1 MENVL
6 LEIPSRSAEETE
18 KAGATLAESLTPGD
32 FVALYGDLGAG
43 KTAFVRGMAAVLAPD
58 APVHSPTYT
67 IVNEYPAAGG
77 RVFRHLDLY
86 RITGEE
92 DLFSIGYYDFIGEG
106 YLAAEWCERIPYALP
121 DRYIRVTLEKTGENE
136 RKITACRV
144 ES

>member
-1 MENVL
+1 METAL
-6 LEIPSRSAEETE
+6 FEILSRSAEDTE
-18 KAGATLAESLTPGD
+18 KAGATLAEQLAPGE

-67 IVNEYPAAGG
+67 IVNEYPMADGMI
-77 RVFRHLDLY
+77 FRHLDLY

-92 DLFSIGYYDFIGEG
+92 DLFSIGFYDFIGEG

>member
-1 MENVL
+1 MEIL
-6 LEIPSRSAEETE
+6 LERVSGSEEATEAAGSA
-18 KAGATLAESLTPGD
+18 LAERLQPGD

-67 IVNEYPAAGG
+67 IVNEYPTEDGQ
-77 RVFRHLDLY
+77 VFRHLDLY

-92 DLFSIGYYDFIGEG
+92 DLFSIGFYDFIGEG
-106 YLAAEWCERIPYALP
+106 FLAAEWCERIPYALP
-121 DRYIRVTLEKTGENE
+121 DRYIRVTLEKTGDNE
-136 RKITACRV
+136 RMITACRV